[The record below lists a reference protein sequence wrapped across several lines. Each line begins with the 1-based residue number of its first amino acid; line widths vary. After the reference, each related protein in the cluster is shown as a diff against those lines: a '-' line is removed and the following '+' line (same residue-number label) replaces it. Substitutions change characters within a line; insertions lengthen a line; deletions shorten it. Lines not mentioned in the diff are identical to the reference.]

1 MTEQPSAS
9 TPETAKTEVSF
20 EPVAPPVHKE
30 GKGEFAFQVFC
41 AFIFLGMIGLVFYN
55 AFLRYVFSSS
65 FTPSEEWARFLFIF
79 ITFFGS
85 IEAFYRNKHI
95 AVDIFVGLTHG
106 ATRKSLDIFASSL
119 VLIVL
124 FLLLWGGLV
133 LVGQTMDTWSVATSI
148 NMGIINATLPIMAAA
163 ALVIR
168 GKEFIAL
175 LKKPASEFKK
185 PVVDFKKIAEEAL
198 EG

>member
-1 MTEQPSAS
+1 MTDQMS
-9 TPETAKTEVSF
+9 TDVSEPAKMREALSSP
-20 EPVAPPVHKE
+20 EPVVPKDGP
-30 GKGEFAFQVFC
+30 GEFAFQVFC
-41 AFIFLGMIGLVFYN
+41 AVIFLGMIGLVFYN

-95 AVDIFVGLTHG
+95 AVDMFVNMTWGP
-106 ATRKSLDIFASSL
+106 TRKTLDVIASSL

-124 FLLLWGGLV
+124 VLLLWGGLV
-133 LVGQTMDTWSVATSI
+133 LVEQTMDTWSVAT
-148 NMGIINATLPIMAAA
+148 NVNLGIINATLPIMAAA

-175 LKKPASEFKK
+175 LKKPANEFTK
-185 PVVDFKKIAEEAL
+185 PTIDFEKFAAEAK